1 MKRPFVFK
9 SFVVFVISLFAII
22 ATPVFVRAQG
32 GEGKL
37 TPAPKPTPAPKGGGA
52 AKPAAKPAAPAVPAT
67 PTVVLNQALK
77 ARIDPKSSDKA
88 PGGGLYEEFILNA
101 RADDWLNFK
110 IESENTD
117 LLVQVVDANKAEV
130 AVARDAGPGTFKV
143 NTQTGGLPAD
153 GEYRLRVMAAAGA
166 PATPFTLTVNRLG
179 LTTNVYNERFQ
190 KIYFSIRENEPAT
203 IDEAIAKLE
212 ELAKDDSAR
221 PTTFEQLGILYL
233 YNKSDVEKA
242 EKAMETAIKLNGAA
256 VVRISFDSQW
266 RRMGRL
272 RNGRTDWEDART
284 GWLRIRPGQVALTD
298 PSNKTLA
305 TVNGPQIKELAN
317 ITAANYFLVMVTVEG
332 SRRPFILAPGS
343 KTRAEAD
350 LVVKLIQNHVMGK
363 TN

>member
-1 MKRPFVFK
+1 MKRQLV
-9 SFVVFVISLFAII
+9 SRIFVVFAISLFASLM
-22 ATPVFVRAQG
+22 APTFVFAQG

-37 TPAPKPTPAPKGGGA
+37 TPAPKPTPIPKGT
-52 AKPAAKPAAPAVPAT
+52 AKTTTPKPAAPPVPVT
-67 PTVVLNQALK
+67 PTIVLNQALK

-110 IESENTD
+110 IESENHD
-117 LLVQVVDANKAEV
+117 LTVQVVDANKAEV
-130 AVARDAGPGTFKV
+130 AVARDSGQGTFKV
-143 NTQTGGLPAD
+143 NTQTGGLPVD
-153 GEYRLRVMAAAGA
+153 GEYRLRVAAAAGV

-179 LTTNVYNERFQ
+179 LTTNVYNDRFQ

-203 IDEAIAKLE
+203 IDEAIAKFE
-212 ELAKDDSAR
+212 ELAKDDAAR

-242 EKAMETAIKLNGAA
+242 EKAMEQAISLNGAA

-272 RNGRTDWEDART
+272 RNGKTDWEDAKS
-284 GWLRIRPGQVALTD
+284 GWLRIRPGQAALTD
-298 PSNKTLA
+298 PSNKALA
-305 TVNGPQIKELAN
+305 SVNGPQIKELAN
-317 ITAANYFLVMVTVEG
+317 ITASNYYLVMVTVEG
-332 SRRPFILAPGS
+332 ARRPFIFAPGS
-343 KTRAEAD
+343 KTKAEAD